1 VGIGAIVTGHG
12 LEIDTALSGDG
23 PIASEQVLPWIDAAA
38 DSDLLALHVRDDGLR
53 WRKFKPSFLQELL
66 NERFSNALS
75 LDQNLQRNSS
85 ASSGFSRHPTLSRWF
100 SIHQERRI

>member
-1 VGIGAIVTGHG
+1 VTGHG

-23 PIASEQVLPWIDAAA
+23 PIASEQVLSWIDAAA
-38 DSDLLALHVRDDGLR
+38 DSDLLALHVRNDGLR

-75 LDQNLQRNSS
+75 LDQNLQRNC
-85 ASSGFSRHPTLSRWF
+85 FFWIQPTPDL
-100 SIHQERRI
+100 E